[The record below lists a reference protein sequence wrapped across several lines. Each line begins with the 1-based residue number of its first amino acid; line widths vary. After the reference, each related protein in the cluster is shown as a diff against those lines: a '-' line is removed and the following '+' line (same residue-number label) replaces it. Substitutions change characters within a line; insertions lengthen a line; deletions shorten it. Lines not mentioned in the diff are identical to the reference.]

1 MGTYISFDWAVK
13 KILRQKENFVV
24 LEGLLSVLLEE
35 DVKIQKI
42 IESESNKETEFDKF
56 NRVDLLAKNSKGELI
71 IVEVQNSRQ
80 LDYFQ
85 RMFYGTS
92 KVIIEHM
99 KSGYSYAAVKKVYS
113 VNIVYFEFGHG
124 NDYVYKGTTEFHSL
138 HNPDEILGLSEKQ
151 QEQFMK
157 KNISH
162 LFPEFFLLRV
172 NDFDELAVTP
182 LDEWIL
188 FLKTSK
194 IPEKATAPG
203 LQEARTILNEI
214 NMNESERI
222 GYENHRQNLMLEN
235 SVINT
240 AKIDGRAEGRA
251 EGIVEG
257 RAEGIIEGEK
267 KGRAEGILEGKTEIV
282 LKMWQKLQSVEEI
295 HALTDIPIDTIEEIL
310 KQNKI
315 NR

>member
-1 MGTYISFDWAVK
+1 
-13 KILRQKENFVV
+13 
-24 LEGLLSVLLEE
+24 
-35 DVKIQKI
+35 
-42 IESESNKETEFDKF
+42 
-56 NRVDLLAKNSKGELI
+56 
-71 IVEVQNSRQ
+71 
-80 LDYFQ
+80 
-85 RMFYGTS
+85 
-92 KVIIEHM
+92 
-99 KSGYSYAAVKKVYS
+99 
-113 VNIVYFEFGHG
+113 
-124 NDYVYKGTTEFHSL
+124 L

-222 GYENHRQNLMLEN
+222 DYENHRQNLMLEN

-251 EGIVEG
+251 EGIIEG
-257 RAEGIIEGEK
+257 RAEGIVEGEK
-267 KGRAEGILEGKTEIV
+267 KGRAEGRVEGRVERDTEIV
-282 LKMWQKLQSVEEI
+282 LKMWQKLQSIEEI

-310 KQNKI
+310 KQNEI